1 MTELSN
7 WKIGGASVS
16 GFSHIEEDIPCQ
28 DAHAYNIGEG
38 GWLIAAL
45 ADGAGSARLSHIGAK
60 AFVDDIVENSQLLNL
75 TNELYPDKISEFLIK
90 SVNNTSQRLV
100 EGHKEKEDAEPC
112 IKSDFAATLV
122 VVFANSDGGA
132 FFHVGDGAGA
142 AIAADKSVNA
152 IITKPQNGEYA
163 NETYFV
169 TMENWDSYLRVT
181 QFGSGFDTI
190 LLMSDG
196 VTPMA
201 MAKGCAEPFYAFVD
215 PVIRYLREATPE
227 DADAALIGTLKNEKI
242 RSVTGDDK
250 TLVWAVRP
258 SNYKD

>member
-1 MTELSN
+1 MTELGG

-28 DAHAYNIGEG
+28 DAHAYNIREG
-38 GWLIAAL
+38 GWLIAAV
-45 ADGAGSARLSHIGAK
+45 ADGAGSARLSHIGSK
-60 AFVDDIVENSQLLNL
+60 AFVDDIVENSQALDL
-75 TNELYPDKISEFLIK
+75 TNEFEPLKISEFLIK
-90 SVNNTSQRLV
+90 SVNDTSLRLL
-100 EGHKEKEDAEPC
+100 EEQEAKEDSEIC

-122 VVFANSDGGA
+122 VVFANSEGGA
-132 FFHVGDGAGA
+132 FFHVGDGAGI
-142 AIAADKSVNA
+142 AIAADKSVNT

-163 NETYFV
+163 NETYFI

-181 QFGSGFDTI
+181 NFGSGFDTI

-201 MAKGCAEPFYAFVD
+201 MTKGCAGPFNAFVD
-215 PVIRYLREATPE
+215 PVIGYLREATPA
-227 DADAALIGTLKNEKI
+227 DADAALIGTLSNKKV

-258 SNYKD
+258 SDQQD